1 LEIEV
6 TSFDLRLL
14 LEEIGDM
21 MAVRAQHKGLE
32 FISLIAPDIP
42 APVRGDPGRIR
53 QILLNLT
60 GNALKFTNRGEISI
74 SVLAEKETDTDV
86 QLRFSVRDTGI
97 GIAKNR
103 ARDIFEAFT
112 QADTSTTRKYGGTGL
127 GLSICKKLVELMGG
141 KIGVLSREGAGSE
154 FWFTLTLEKHKL
166 QTSQAENRSIE
177 NIRILA
183 VDDNST
189 NRRLIALLLE
199 SWKCRYSVVP
209 SGKEALKI
217 LRKASLEGDSF
228 KIAILD
234 MQMPE
239 MDGEELG
246 RRILADSTIDKPKL
260 VVMSSI
266 GARGDASR
274 VHDLGF
280 SAYLTK
286 PVKQSQLFDCLTT
299 VYGHKAKVHPL
310 VTRHTLKESRK
321 TGLKILIAEDNPVNQ
336 LVAVKILEKLGY
348 NADVAGDGAEAVEL
362 LSKTAYDMVFMDC
375 QMPVM
380 DGYAASRAIRSGRGN
395 VLNSKV
401 TIIAMTANALK
412 GDKEKCI
419 ESGMDDYIS
428 KPVTPGVLSDIID
441 KWASVLPEK
450 EEILIEPLLREST
463 FRQNK
468 LEDDFGD
475 DIKTIKELISLFI
488 ATAEK
493 NLRELSVAV
502 HEGTTAKMR
511 ILAHTLKG
519 SALNIGAD
527 DFADACGRL
536 EQMLSKG
543 DLANGEILM
552 GIVESE
558 YDKLT
563 DHLSAIGY
571 R

>member
-1 LEIEV
+1 
-6 TSFDLRLL
+6 
-14 LEEIGDM
+14 M
-21 MAVRAQHKGLE
+21 
-32 FISLIAPDIP
+32 
-42 APVRGDPGRIR
+42 
-53 QILLNLT
+53 
-60 GNALKFTNRGEISI
+60 
-74 SVLAEKETDTDV
+74 
-86 QLRFSVRDTGI
+86 
-97 GIAKNR
+97 
-103 ARDIFEAFT
+103 
-112 QADTSTTRKYGGTGL
+112 
-127 GLSICKKLVELMGG
+127 
-141 KIGVLSREGAGSE
+141 
-154 FWFTLTLEKHKL
+154 
-166 QTSQAENRSIE
+166 
-177 NIRILA
+177 
-183 VDDNST
+183 
-189 NRRLIALLLE
+189 
-199 SWKCRYSVVP
+199 VP

-246 RRILADSTIDKPKL
+246 RRILADPGIDKPKL

-274 VHDLGF
+274 VHELGF

-286 PVKQSQLFDCLTT
+286 PVKQSQLFNCLTT
-299 VYGHKAKVHPL
+299 VYGHETERHPL

-321 TGLKILIAEDNPVNQ
+321 TGIKILIAEDNPVNQ

-348 NADVAGDGAEAVEL
+348 KADVAVNGAEAIEF
-362 LSKTAYDMVFMDC
+362 LSKIAYDIVFMDC

-380 DGYAASRAIRSGRGN
+380 DGYDASRAIRSGKGN

-428 KPVTPGVLSDIID
+428 KPVTPGMLSEMVE
-441 KWASVLPEK
+441 KWVSAVSEK
-450 EEILIEPLLREST
+450 EEIRIEPLLCDST
-463 FRQNK
+463 FRQDK

-475 DIKTIKELISLFI
+475 DIETIKELISLFI

-493 NLRELSVAV
+493 NLRELSIAV
-502 HEGTTAKMR
+502 HEGVTAKIK
-511 ILAHTLKG
+511 ILSHTLKG

-527 DFADACGRL
+527 DFANACGRL

-543 DLANGEILM
+543 DLANSDILL

-563 DHLSAIGY
+563 DHLSTIGY